1 MVFFFLMSGIALY
14 GNKRPL
20 PPLRSINPFTKLGK
34 SIGISVEAGK
44 RIHLALGRGLITSVN
59 AASSYIGL
67 NVMQRIARVATVSD
81 RPPVATSGDA
91 SLSLLSQDSLKSA
104 YRSMGVQS
112 QFNLSSGRLT
122 GVTPFSYA
130 VGAISV
136 INDEESAIDVMLG
149 NFGSE
154 VVLIADASERNG
166 NASLAGSD
174 QLLAQAVL
182 YASSEDTLIGEEM
195 FAAGAYLKSGVL
207 HRASLYAQD
216 TMRWLIILG
225 ILIGVLLKLMG
236 IL

>member
-1 MVFFFLMSGIALY
+1 MVFFFLMSGFALY
-14 GNKRPL
+14 GNKRSL
-20 PPLRSINPFTKLGK
+20 PPLRSINAFTKLGK